1 MNTIFILENEFLGT
15 WWVGKSIVKTDTDGF
30 PIHRSVTQDQLND
43 NLFKKYNQY
52 SNPQLHLFYLNKTK
66 RVCYG
71 VERWLSQLDQKIK
84 TKPELKKLLTAGWDM
99 YDTMGYSSIYVLT
112 VNSNEIN
119 QIYDNLKRY
128 WGFPSNTSFKLRS
141 PYTLKKSLN
150 ISGKTRKEKY
160 ELNKRDP
167 TFLHKLAHEKLVYRM
182 NKNKINPKEKTL
194 EKYGLKN

>member
-71 VERWLSQLDQKIK
+71 IERWISQLDQKIK

-141 PYTLKKSLN
+141 PYTLKKCLN
-150 ISGKTRKEKY
+150 VICQTRKERY
-160 ELNKRDP
+160 E
-167 TFLHKLAHEKLVYRM
+167 
-182 NKNKINPKEKTL
+182 KNKQNSDFLKEQAQRNILYRINKGYISKEKTL

>member
-71 VERWLSQLDQKIK
+71 IERWLSQLDQKIK

-99 YDTMGYSSIYVLT
+99 YDTTGYSSIYVLT

-167 TFLHKLAHEKLVYRM
+167 TFIIKKKCANLEYRLR
-182 NKNKINPKEKTL
+182 NS
-194 EKYGLKN
+194 LKN

>member
-71 VERWLSQLDQKIK
+71 IERWLSQLDQKIK

-99 YDTMGYSSIYVLT
+99 YDKMGYSSIYVLT

-141 PYTLKKSLN
+141 PYTLKKCLN
-150 ISGKTRKEKY
+150 VICQTRKERY
-160 ELNKRDP
+160 E
-167 TFLHKLAHEKLVYRM
+167 
-182 NKNKINPKEKTL
+182 KNKQNYDFLKEQAQRNILYRINKGYISKEKTL

>member
-15 WWVGKSIVKTDTDGF
+15 WWVGKSIVKTDTYGF

-52 SNPQLHLFYLNKTK
+52 SNPQLHLFYLNKIK

-119 QIYDNLKRY
+119 KIYDNLKRY

-141 PYTLKKSLN
+141 PYTLKKCLN
-150 ISGKTRKEKY
+150 VICQTRKERY
-160 ELNKRDP
+160 E
-167 TFLHKLAHEKLVYRM
+167 
-182 NKNKINPKEKTL
+182 KNKQNSDFLKEQAQRNILYRINKGYISKEKTL

>member
-71 VERWLSQLDQKIK
+71 IERWLSQLDQKIK

-141 PYTLKKSLN
+141 PYTLKKCLN
-150 ISGKTRKEKY
+150 VICQTRKERY
-160 ELNKRDP
+160 E
-167 TFLHKLAHEKLVYRM
+167 
-182 NKNKINPKEKTL
+182 KNKQNYDFLKEQAQRNILYRINKGYISKEKTL

>member
-52 SNPQLHLFYLNKTK
+52 SNPQLNLFYLNKTK

-71 VERWLSQLDQKIK
+71 LERWLSQLDQKIK

-141 PYTLKKSLN
+141 PYTLKKKCANL
-150 ISGKTRKEKY
+150 E
-160 ELNKRDP
+160 
-167 TFLHKLAHEKLVYRM
+167 YRLR
-182 NKNKINPKEKTL
+182 NS
-194 EKYGLKN
+194 LKN

>member
-15 WWVGKSIVKTDTDGF
+15 WWVGKSIVKTDTYGF

-52 SNPQLHLFYLNKTK
+52 SNPQLHLFYLNKIK

-119 QIYDNLKRY
+119 KIYDNLKRY

-141 PYTLKKSLN
+141 PYTLKKCLN
-150 ISGKTRKEKY
+150 VICQTRKERY
-160 ELNKRDP
+160 E
-167 TFLHKLAHEKLVYRM
+167 
-182 NKNKINPKEKTL
+182 KNKQNSNFLKEQAQRNILYRINKGYISKEKTL

>member
-52 SNPQLHLFYLNKTK
+52 SNPQLNLFYLNKTK

-99 YDTMGYSSIYVLT
+99 YDKMGYSSIYVLT

-167 TFLHKLAHEKLVYRM
+167 TFIIKKKYANLEYRLR
-182 NKNKINPKEKTL
+182 NS
-194 EKYGLKN
+194 LKN

>member
-71 VERWLSQLDQKIK
+71 IERWLSQLDQKIK

-141 PYTLKKSLN
+141 PYTLKKCLN
-150 ISGKTRKEKY
+150 VMCQTRKERY
-160 ELNKRDP
+160 E
-167 TFLHKLAHEKLVYRM
+167 
-182 NKNKINPKEKTL
+182 KNKQNYDFLKEQAQRNILYRINKGYISKEKTL